1 MLNLKE
7 ALARGD
13 KLIGTFSTS
22 GSQVMVETI
31 GYAGLDFVVIDCE
44 HAAVSPYGSQLENLI
59 RASWS
64 ADICPIVRVTW
75 NDPGQILKAV
85 DMGASAVVVPHVN
98 AAEEAAAA
106 VSAAHH
112 HPKGRRSATPAV
124 LGSRRGLVDWPSYYE
139 RSQRETLV
147 IPIIEE
153 YAGVEHIE
161 EIAAVPDLG
170 GIFFGPFDLSVS
182 MGAPDTAH
190 EADVG
195 TERARV
201 YAAAAENGLPVFD
214 LAWSPEAALE
224 LMRQGAQAV
233 AVGVDVSIFAESCK
247 RLAEGSARAK
257 RRAARAARAPAQ
269 SDGSPT
275 RRRR

>member
-1 MLNLKE
+1 MLNLKD

-13 KLIGTFSTS
+13 RLIGTFSTS

-44 HAAVSPYGSQLENLI
+44 HAAVSPYGAELENLI
-59 RASWS
+59 RAAWS
-64 ADICPIVRVTW
+64 ADICAIVRVTW

-98 AAEEAAAA
+98 TAEEAMAA

-124 LGSRRGLVDWPSYYE
+124 LGSRHGLTDWPSYYA
-139 RSQRETLV
+139 RSQESTLV
-147 IPIIEE
+147 VPIIEE
-153 YAGVEHIE
+153 YAGVENIDQ
-161 EIAAVPDLG
+161 IAAVPNLG

-182 MGAPDTAH
+182 MGAPNGAH
-190 EADVG
+190 EAEVG
-195 TERARV
+195 AERERV
-201 YAAAAENGLPVFD
+201 YAAAAANGLPVFD

-224 LMRQGAQAV
+224 LMRKGAQVV
-233 AVGVDVSIFAESCK
+233 AVGVDVSFFAASCK
-247 RLAEGSARAK
+247 ELADGSAKAK
-257 RRAARAARAPAQ
+257 RRLRSRRRPAKVAAAD
-269 SDGSPT
+269 DGSAA
-275 RRRR
+275 